1 MANMK
6 DNDKKGSQSPETVIC
21 ETLKVIRNDKDTA
34 DSSAAA
40 LKTLK
45 KSKETVRAYKICCV
59 DKAEQSYDYYQDIL
73 CSIALGNNKKATIIQ
88 KDVDDYIK
96 KDDDIEKLIKESSV
110 LLNNLRS
117 KIAEAHNEACAMSNC
132 VKNKLF
138 PKTGKSTK
146 GDNKNNIAESLKEIM
161 EKTKNLDEKGQ
172 NAFDSIVTLA
182 GIQTFTN
189 TGSLKEFVTA
199 VVEKIKIFKGC
210 IDANVKSTGE
220 EANTFMLELNTITE
234 ELAQVICDKQT
245 QNNASKALDHLIDFI
260 CESECDGDCLDLCKE
275 IRNCFD
281 SNEDGEYERYQGKK
295 RQSQDQ
301 N

>member
-21 ETLKVIRNDKDTA
+21 ETLTVIRNEKEAA
-34 DSSAAA
+34 DSSANA
-40 LKTLK
+40 LRTLK
-45 KSKETVRAYKICCV
+45 KSKETVRAYKICCL
-59 DKAEQSYDYYQDIL
+59 DKAEQSYNFYGDIL
-73 CSIALGNNKKATIIQ
+73 TSIALGNNKKATIIQ

-96 KDDDIEKLIKESSV
+96 KDDDIEKLIKESSA
-110 LLNNLRS
+110 LLKDLRT
-117 KIAEAHNEACAMSNC
+117 KIADAHNEACAMSNC

-146 GDNKNNIAESLKEIM
+146 GDNKNKIAESLKDIM

-189 TGSLKEFVTA
+189 TGSLKDFVTA
-199 VVEKIKIFKGC
+199 IAEKIKIFKEC
-210 IDANVKSTGE
+210 IETNVKSTGE
-220 EANTFMLELNTITE
+220 EVDTFSLEVNTITE
-234 ELAQVICDKQT
+234 ELTQVICDKQT
-245 QNNASKALDHLIDFI
+245 QNNTSKAMSHLIDFI

-275 IRNCFD
+275 VKNCFD
-281 SNEDGEYERYQGKK
+281 GNEDGEYYQSKN
-295 RQSQDQ
+295 RQSKDQ